1 MRGIGRALAGAALIT
16 LMALMAGIALSACG
30 GEEIAVDGNIKASLL
45 AIKDARI
52 LFGHQSVGRDILD
65 GLTALAKR
73 EGVALRVT
81 ALPEGPASGPAAA
94 SGPNAGP
101 GIEHFRVGK
110 NREPELK
117 CSDFLRQVEA
127 SGTFHDAAILKFCY
141 VDVTAKTDVDA
152 VFARYQETV
161 DKVRAAAPG
170 LVLVHSTLP
179 LKADPAGLKAKVK
192 RLLCRDPGNDSDNVK
207 RNTFNRKLLA
217 AYAGDPVFDL
227 AKAESTLPD
236 GSRATFEAEGMEQ
249 YRMAGEYTHDEGHLN
264 ARGQAWVAAEF
275 ARALAAALSR
285 KPVAGP

>member
-16 LMALMAGIALSACG
+16 LMTLMAGIALSACG
-30 GEEIAVDGNIKASLL
+30 GEEVAVDGSIKASLL

-65 GLTALAKR
+65 GLQALAKR
-73 EGVALRVT
+73 EGVELRVT
-81 ALPEGPASGPAAA
+81 DLPDGPASGPGPA
-94 SGPNAGP
+94 SRPNAGP

-117 CSDFLRQVEA
+117 CGDFLRHVEA
-127 SGTFHDAAILKFCY
+127 SGASYDAAILKFCY

-152 VFARYQETV
+152 VFGRYRETV
-161 DKVRAAAPG
+161 DKARAAVPG
-170 LVLVHSTLP
+170 LVLIHATLP
-179 LKADPAGLKAKVK
+179 LKADPVGLKAKVK
-192 RLLCRDPGNDSDNVK
+192 RLLRRDPGNDVDNEK
-207 RNTFNRKLLA
+207 RNAFNRKLLA

-236 GSRATFEAEGMEQ
+236 GSRVTFEAEGKEQ

-275 ARALAAALSR
+275 ARALATALNR
-285 KPVAGP
+285 KAVAGP